1 MSKIYI
7 YIYIMNNKQIGG
19 LEHATD
25 KEYISKINQEFI
37 KLIQVINTKD
47 LSNIIVFENN
57 LLKNIIP
64 TESIDL
70 NENKLFQLDDVT
82 EIFDKSLYYTKQNNQ
97 NRKKTS
103 FYELITIID
112 EFIEKNKSDYL
123 ANKLNSDVFYFK
135 LSMLLKNF
143 KCNQNTKYTNTLLS
157 LKLHILTY
165 VVLCILNK
173 KYFKEKFEKLKYILI
188 TKLYSCYGFI
198 RGTKEILFINEKD
211 KKIKKQVSAEIV
223 LLDELFNNNLCSP
236 YEVDL
241 IKKNT
246 NFFDTPKKAAIFQS
260 IISGTIVTVLAAVI
274 YSVTEVVAPVVKFP
288 LYVTPILSVV
298 GALTAT
304 PLNQFWKEYTE
315 RSLKFIEEKGLAKN
329 IIKNW
334 YNNEIRGFGTYSSI
348 DMRIS
353 EYKTSNI
360 TCVNSYINVK
370 NEIND
375 FKKDIEK
382 YYDDYLFKKEVYIK
396 IFYLL
401 CDDSDNAKQIDD
413 TIKILNTDAAAP
425 SVAPSVNKVRIEEG
439 NEINKEASLQ
449 SQETQEKKNEGGS
462 KTRKNKK
469 SKKSKKYIKNI
480 SKILNK
486 TRKSKN

>member
-1 MSKIYI
+1 
-7 YIYIMNNKQIGG
+7 MNNKQIGG
-19 LEHATD
+19 LEHARD
-25 KEYISKINQEFI
+25 NEFISKINQEFI

-82 EIFDKSLYYTKQNNQ
+82 EIFDTTLYYTKQKKQ
-97 NRKKTS
+97 TDTRRKTS

-123 ANKLNSDVFYFK
+123 TNKLNSDVFYFK

-143 KCNQNTKYTNTLLS
+143 KCNNNTRYTNTLLS

-165 VVLCILNK
+165 LVLCILNK
-173 KYFKEKFEKLKYILI
+173 KYFKQKFEILKENLI

-198 RGTKEILFINEKD
+198 RGTKEILFVNEKD

-223 LLDELFNNNLCSP
+223 LLDKLFNNNLCSP

-315 RSLKFIEEKGLAKN
+315 RSLKFIEEKGLAKT

-334 YNNEIRGFGTYSSI
+334 YNDKMRGFGVYSSI
-348 DMRIS
+348 DMSIY

-360 TCVNSYINVK
+360 SCVNSYINAK
-370 NEIND
+370 KEIND

-401 CDDSDNAKQIDD
+401 CDDSDNAKQIDE
-413 TIKILNTDAAAP
+413 TIKTLNTDDAAP
-425 SVAPSVNKVRIEEG
+425 AVKIVRNEEG

-449 SQETQEKKNEGGS
+449 SQQTQETQEKKNEGGS

-469 SKKSKKYIKNI
+469 SKQSIKYMKNTKK
-480 SKILNK
+480 NK
-486 TRKSKN
+486 TRKSNN

>member
-1 MSKIYI
+1 
-7 YIYIMNNKQIGG
+7 MNNKQIGG
-19 LEHATD
+19 LENATN
-25 KEYISKINQEFI
+25 KEFISKINQEFI
-37 KLIQVINTKD
+37 KLIQVIDTKD

-70 NENKLFQLDDVT
+70 NKYKLFQLDDVT
-82 EIFDKSLYYTKQNNQ
+82 EIFDKTLYYTEQNNQ
-97 NRKKTS
+97 NDTRKKTS

-135 LSMLLKNF
+135 LSMLLKKF
-143 KCNQNTKYTNTLLS
+143 KCNKNTRYTNTLLS

-165 VVLCILNK
+165 LVLCILNK
-173 KYFKEKFEKLKYILI
+173 KYFKQKFEILKENLI
-188 TKLYSCYGFI
+188 IKLYSCYGFI
-198 RGTKEILFINEKD
+198 RGTKEILFVNEKD

-298 GALTAT
+298 GAITAT

-315 RSLKFIEEKGLAKN
+315 RSLKFIEEKGLAKT

-334 YNNEIRGFGTYSSI
+334 YNDKMRGFGVYSSI
-348 DMRIS
+348 DMSIS
-353 EYKTSNI
+353 EYNTSNI
-360 TCVNSYINVK
+360 SCVNSYINAEK
-370 NEIND
+370 EIND

-382 YYDDYLFKKEVYIK
+382 YYDDYVFKKEVYIK

-401 CDDSDNAKQIDD
+401 CDDSENAKQIDKN
-413 TIKILNTDAAAP
+413 INILNTDDAAP
-425 SVAPSVNKVRIEEG
+425 AVNIVRIEEG

-449 SQETQEKKNEGGS
+449 SQETQEKK
-462 KTRKNKK
+462 K
-469 SKKSKKYIKNI
+469 
-480 SKILNK
+480 
-486 TRKSKN
+486 